1 MLNLVVNNTE
11 LLEQT
16 VGTAASL
23 ATGSKLYLKNYPQT
37 IRNVKTFAII
47 AHYVVDYSNAS
58 DGNAVVDAT
67 EVAAAF
73 LVLSVG
79 GTEVV
84 KIPVYSLIPSLN
96 GGLIRQFNDLNID
109 WDNSYVQ
116 INTPTPFENND
127 TFAFTVIY
135 K

>member
-1 MLNLVVNNTE
+1 MLNLVINNTE
-11 LLEQT
+11 LLEQS
-16 VGTAASL
+16 VGTASTL
-23 ATGSKLYLKNYPQT
+23 GTGSKVFFKNYPQT
-37 IRNVKTFAII
+37 IRNVKSFALI
-47 AHYVVDYSNAS
+47 AHYSTDYSTS
-58 DGNAVVDAT
+58 STGNTVVDAT

-73 LVLSVG
+73 LVLAVSG
-79 GTEVV
+79 AEVV

-116 INTPTPFENND
+116 INSATPFENND